1 MQDNKFIIRSFGQFF
16 KYRPVKL
23 VLLFIVTTVQSLCQG
38 ITIVLIIP
46 LLGLLD
52 PGQSSSNSFVRFLD
66 NIINKTGINTSLEII
81 LAFFV
86 ICLLFVAVL
95 GYYQSVLQSYYQQE
109 FSYEIRKR
117 LFKKIIY
124 CDWEFLNGKSKH
136 RHIQVITT
144 EVPKMAIY
152 YHYYLALTSKIL
164 FAVTHIWLACMISV
178 RFTLMVVATGFLVFF
193 LLRRYLKKAEILGS
207 ANVQTFRKMLK
218 KIDDFWVTVKIAKV
232 HSSEQFYYR
241 KFDESNRQMLEYQ
254 NKQVRNR
261 AIPQLLFSVASVIV
275 LVGFVYMA
283 YSVVHLPL
291 GSLLVLILLFTRIF
305 PQFMGLN
312 SDLNM
317 MLANTS
323 SVKMVLQMDKEIKEI
338 PQEEENITGE
348 IVFRDKLELKGI
360 NFSYDGRNPVLRD
373 VSECIKAG
381 TITGVVGKS
390 GCGKTTLIDIIAGLL
405 KSDEGLILV
414 DGEVLTNEKL
424 PLWKKEIGYLPQDSF
439 FIDGKIRDNLIWD
452 AGERPDDKHLYE
464 ILKIVNAEDLVK
476 KQKQGLDSYIVNYQ
490 YHFSGGERQR
500 LALARVLLRN
510 PSLLLLDEAT
520 SSLDF
525 ENEAQI
531 MKCLSDLKKRVTIIF
546 VTHRENLRPYFDKII
561 SLG

>member
-1 MQDNKFIIRSFGQFF
+1 MRDNKFIIRSFGQFF
-16 KYRPVKL
+16 KHRPAKL

-38 ITIVLIIP
+38 ITIVLLIP

-66 NIINKTGINTSLEII
+66 NIITKTGINASLEII

-144 EVPKMAIY
+144 EVPKMATY

-164 FAVTHIWLACMISV
+164 FALTHIWLACMISV

-254 NKQVRNR
+254 NRQVRNR

-275 LVGFVYMA
+275 LVGVVYVA
-283 YSVVHLPL
+283 YSIVRLPL

-317 MLANTS
+317 MLSNTS

-338 PQEEENITGE
+338 PQEEENITGK

-360 NFSYDGRNPVLRD
+360 NFSYDGSKPVLKD
-373 VSECIKAG
+373 VSECIRTG

-405 KSDEGLILV
+405 KSEEGSILV
-414 DGEVLTNEKL
+414 DGEVLTDEKL

-452 AGERPDDKHLYE
+452 AGERPDDKYLYE
-464 ILKIVNAEDLVK
+464 ILKIVNADDLVR

-531 MKCLSDLKKRVTIIF
+531 MKCLSDLKKKVTIIF

>member
-1 MQDNKFIIRSFGQFF
+1 
-16 KYRPVKL
+16 
-23 VLLFIVTTVQSLCQG
+23 
-38 ITIVLIIP
+38 

-207 ANVQTFRKMLK
+207 ANVQIFRKMLK

-232 HSSEQFYYR
+232 HSSERFYYR